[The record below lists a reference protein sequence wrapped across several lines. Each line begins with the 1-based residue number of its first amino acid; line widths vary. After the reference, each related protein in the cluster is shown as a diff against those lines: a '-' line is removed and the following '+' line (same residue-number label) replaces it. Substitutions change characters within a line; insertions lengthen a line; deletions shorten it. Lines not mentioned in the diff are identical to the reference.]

1 MGFCMHYDGLLDR
14 MIEARDLYLDKKHG
28 VIFPDK
34 LKLKCAFIHDEH
46 FYDKK
51 VSFWDLVY
59 GIPMT
64 CMKKSISL
72 EPIIK
77 IVDPSLLV
85 SEINKFLEFDLY
97 TVSYKE
103 VE

>member
-14 MIEARDLYLDKKHG
+14 MVEARDLYLDKKNG

-51 VSFWDLVY
+51 VNFWNLVY

-64 CMKKSISL
+64 CMKKSISQ
-72 EPIIK
+72 EPMIK
-77 IVDPSLLV
+77 IIDPSLLV
-85 SEINKFLEFDLY
+85 SEIHKFLEFDLY
-97 TVSYKE
+97 TVTYQ
-103 VE
+103 